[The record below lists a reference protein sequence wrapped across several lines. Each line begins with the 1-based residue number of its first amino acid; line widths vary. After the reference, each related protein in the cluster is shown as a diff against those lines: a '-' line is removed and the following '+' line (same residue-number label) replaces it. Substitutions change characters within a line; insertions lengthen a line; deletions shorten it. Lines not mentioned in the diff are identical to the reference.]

1 MENPRVSAPPAV
13 AVAPQQLH
21 GAGRLHGGPGVL
33 RRQRRGAVH
42 GVEAPEAGA
51 EGGAPEPVLGDTLG
65 DIYVYLYI
73 NKYIYIYICKYI
85 HHLYCKYIYI
95 YLYLSIYI
103 YIHILIYHLY
113 CKYMYIY
120 HMYKHLIILI
130 STKLKALLAGI
141 DQNDEVVGF

>member
-1 MENPRVSAPPAV
+1 MIKCWWSYLEIMENPRISAPPAV

-73 NKYIYIYICKYI
+73 NIYIYIIYI
-85 HHLYCKYIYI
+85 VSIYIYIYI
-95 YLYLSIYI
+95 YLYI
-103 YIHILIYHLY
+103 YIHTYISSIL
-113 CKYMYIY
+113 
-120 HMYKHLIILI
+120 
-130 STKLKALLAGI
+130 
-141 DQNDEVVGF
+141 